1 MPAVIPERSFANYW
15 KEKSRWKKD
24 FCPQVKALSFNF
36 PMEKT
41 VVLLKPDCV
50 QKGLMGEV
58 IKRFE
63 GEGFLVKGCK
73 MMQLDEALLRDHYA
87 HLADLPFFPEILG
100 FMQSAPIM
108 ALALE
113 GDEVIQKV
121 RDLIGP
127 TDSTKADPGTVRGD
141 LGEDKM
147 RNVVHASDSA
157 ASAQAELNRFFDPSE
172 LLQ

>member
-1 MPAVIPERSFANYW
+1 
-15 KEKSRWKKD
+15 
-24 FCPQVKALSFNF
+24 
-36 PMEKT
+36 
-41 VVLLKPDCV
+41 
-50 QKGLMGEV
+50 
-58 IKRFE
+58 
-63 GEGFLVKGCK
+63 
-73 MMQLDEALLRDHYA
+73 
-87 HLADLPFFPEILG
+87 
-100 FMQSAPIM
+100 MQSAPIM